1 MDCFIDDDNND
12 EIEFASV
19 HTATTTTTND
29 DDDTTTTPGGT
40 LKGRKAI
47 RDYFASI
54 LEEYSDMKYKLVN
67 ALPGKDTIAVIY
79 KSTTPAPATTTS
91 HTLYCCEIMYWNY
104 SNNNKISRIIK
115 HYIKKQKK
123 DEETHLELK
132 ANINLDGMIAIKINL
147 NKFNHNQSV

>member
-47 RDYFASI
+47 HDYFASI
-54 LEEYSDMKYKLVN
+54 FEGYSDMKYKLLN

-79 KSTTPAPATTTS
+79 KSTTPAAAAAAATTTTS
-91 HTLYCCEIMYWNY
+91 HNLYCCENY
-104 SNNNKISRIIK
+104 V
-115 HYIKKQKK
+115 
-123 DEETHLELK
+123 LEL
-132 ANINLDGMIAIKINL
+132 
-147 NKFNHNQSV
+147 QQ